1 MGKEWK
7 EKEKLTAAQNKKIIR
22 RKNKVKK
29 TRNILVS
36 LLACLFVILAV
47 PAAVSAAAKA
57 PQCPKKQ
64 TLEFYRAHTSYGEVP
79 ADGDGYIYIK
89 NLSRSAVITNVRSSN
104 KYYTASK
111 AAGLNAVYVTTSDYN
126 SIHDVEDGEKTKL
139 RFTVKQNGKSYN
151 LSCAVT
157 FKKHSRVFKSVKIGS
172 KNYAALAKGHW
183 TVRDKGT
190 APKSKVKI
198 TVKTVKNY
206 KVDSIEICY
215 KNNKPKKIKN
225 GGKVSL
231 KNVASIYINY
241 HMTAKPKYYKKPTA
255 GYRGFFFGGTV
266 KSPLYESFYID
277 YIN

>member
-1 MGKEWK
+1 M
-7 EKEKLTAAQNKKIIR
+7 
-22 RKNKVKK
+22 KK

-36 LLACLFVILAV
+36 LLACLFVILAA
-47 PAAVSAAAKA
+47 PTAVSAAAKA

-64 TLEFYRAHTSYGEVP
+64 TMEFYNAYISGNGNAHRRRW
-79 ADGDGYIYIK
+79 
-89 NLSRSAVITNVRSSN
+89 NLSRSAVITNVKSSN

-206 KVDSIEICY
+206 KVDSIEIFY
-215 KNNKPKKIKN
+215 KNKSKKIKN
-225 GGKVSL
+225 GRKVSL
-231 KNVASIYINY
+231 KNATTICINY
-241 HMTAKPKYYKKPTA
+241 HITAKPKYYKKPTA
-255 GYRGFFFGGTV
+255 GYRGYFFGGTV
-266 KSPLYESFYID
+266 KSPLYESFYLE
-277 YIN
+277 YEGNMLAPQ

>member
-1 MGKEWK
+1 M
-7 EKEKLTAAQNKKIIR
+7 
-22 RKNKVKK
+22 KK

-47 PAAVSAAAKA
+47 PTAVSAAAKA

-64 TLEFYRAHTSYGEVP
+64 TLEFYCAYINGNEQPTE
-79 ADGDGYIYIK
+79 GDGYIYIK
-89 NLSRSAVITNVRSSN
+89 NLSSSAVITNVKSSN

-111 AAGLNAVYVTTSDYN
+111 AAGLNAVFVQTTSDSD
-126 SIHDVEDGEKTKL
+126 SIHDVKDGEKTKL

-206 KVDSIEICY
+206 KVDSIEIFY
-215 KNNKPKKIKN
+215 KNKSKKIKN
-225 GGKVSL
+225 GRKISL
-231 KNVASIYINY
+231 KNATTICINY
-241 HMTAKPKYYKKPTA
+241 HITAKPKYYKKPTA
-255 GYRGFFFGGTV
+255 GYRGYFFGGTV
-266 KSPLYESFYID
+266 KSPLYESFYLE
-277 YIN
+277 YEGNMLAPQ

>member
-1 MGKEWK
+1 M
-7 EKEKLTAAQNKKIIR
+7 
-22 RKNKVKK
+22 KK

-36 LLACLFVILAV
+36 LLACLFVILAA
-47 PAAVSAAAKA
+47 PTAVSAAAKA

-64 TLEFYRAHTSYGEVP
+64 TMEFYNAYISGNEMPTE
-79 ADGDGYIYIK
+79 GDGYIYIK
-89 NLSRSAVITNVRSSN
+89 NLSRSAVITNVKSSN

-157 FKKHSRVFKSVKIGS
+157 FKKHSRVFTSIKIGS
-172 KNYAALAKGHW
+172 KDYAALAKGHW
-183 TVRDKGT
+183 MVEDKGT

-215 KNNKPKKIKN
+215 KNNKSQKIKN

-231 KNVASIYINY
+231 KNAASIYINY
-241 HMTAKPKYYKKPTA
+241 HITAKPQYYKSPTA
-255 GYRGFFFGGTV
+255 GYRGYFFGGTV
-266 KSPLYESFYID
+266 KSPL
-277 YIN
+277 

>member
-1 MGKEWK
+1 M
-7 EKEKLTAAQNKKIIR
+7 
-22 RKNKVKK
+22 KK

-47 PAAVSAAAKA
+47 PTAVSAAAKA

-64 TLEFYRAHTSYGEVP
+64 TLEFYCAYINGNEQPTE
-79 ADGDGYIYIK
+79 GDGYIYIK
-89 NLSRSAVITNVRSSN
+89 NLSSSAVITNVKSSN

-151 LSCAVT
+151 LSCNVT
-157 FKKHSRVFKSVKIGS
+157 FRKHSQVFTSVKIGS
-172 KNYAALAKGHW
+172 KDYAALAKGHW

-206 KVDSIEICY
+206 KVDSIEIFY
-215 KNNKPKKIKN
+215 KNKSKKIKN
-225 GGKVSL
+225 GRKVSL
-231 KNVASIYINY
+231 KNATTICINY
-241 HMTAKPKYYKKPTA
+241 HITAKPKYYKKPTA
-255 GYRGFFFGGTV
+255 GYRGYFFGGTV
-266 KSPLYESFYID
+266 KSPLYESFYLE
-277 YIN
+277 YEGNMLAPQ

>member
-1 MGKEWK
+1 M
-7 EKEKLTAAQNKKIIR
+7 
-22 RKNKVKK
+22 KK

-36 LLACLFVILAV
+36 LLACLFVILAA
-47 PAAVSAAAKA
+47 PTAVSAAAKA

-64 TLEFYRAHTSYGEVP
+64 TMEFYNAYISGNEMPTE
-79 ADGDGYIYIK
+79 GDGYIYIK
-89 NLSRSAVITNVRSSN
+89 NLSRSAVITNVKSSN

-172 KNYAALAKGHW
+172 KNYAALA
-183 TVRDKGT
+183 RDKGT

-206 KVDSIEICY
+206 KVDSIEIFY
-215 KNNKPKKIKN
+215 KNKSKKIKN
-225 GGKVSL
+225 GRKVSL
-231 KNVASIYINY
+231 KNATTICINY
-241 HMTAKPKYYKKPTA
+241 HTTAKPKYYKKPTA
-255 GYRGFFFGGTV
+255 GYRGYFFGGTV
-266 KSPLYESFYID
+266 KSPLYESFYLE
-277 YIN
+277 YEGNMLAPQ

>member
-1 MGKEWK
+1 M
-7 EKEKLTAAQNKKIIR
+7 
-22 RKNKVKK
+22 KK

-47 PAAVSAAAKA
+47 PTAVSAAAKA

-64 TLEFYRAHTSYGEVP
+64 TLEFYRAHTSRGEVP
-79 ADGDGYIYIK
+79 TAGDGYIYIK

-111 AAGLNAVYVTTSDYN
+111 AAGLNAIFVQTTSGPDP
-126 SIHDVEDGEKTKL
+126 IHYAKDGEKTKL

-206 KVDSIEICY
+206 KVDSIEIFY
-215 KNNKPKKIKN
+215 KNKSKKIKN
-225 GGKVSL
+225 GRKVSL
-231 KNVASIYINY
+231 KNATTICINY
-241 HMTAKPKYYKKPTA
+241 HITAKPKYYKKPTT
-255 GYRGFFFGGTV
+255 GYRGYFFGGTV
-266 KSPLYESFYID
+266 KSPLYESFYLE
-277 YIN
+277 YEGNMLAPQ

>member
-1 MGKEWK
+1 M
-7 EKEKLTAAQNKKIIR
+7 
-22 RKNKVKK
+22 KK

-47 PAAVSAAAKA
+47 PTAVSAAAKA

-64 TLEFYRAHTSYGEVP
+64 TLEFYCAYINGNEQPTE
-79 ADGDGYIYIK
+79 GDGYIYIK
-89 NLSRSAVITNVRSSN
+89 NLSSSAVITNVKSSN

-111 AAGLNAVYVTTSDYN
+111 AAGLNAVFVQTKMTPGSM
-126 SIHDVEDGEKTKL
+126 HFVKDGEKTKL
-139 RFTVKQNGKSYN
+139 SFTVKQNGKSYN

-206 KVDSIEICY
+206 KVDSIEIFY
-215 KNNKPKKIKN
+215 KNKSKKIKN
-225 GGKVSL
+225 GRKVSL
-231 KNVASIYINY
+231 KNATTICINY
-241 HMTAKPKYYKKPTA
+241 HITAKPKYYKRPTA
-255 GYRGFFFGGTV
+255 GYRGYFFGGTV
-266 KSPLYESFYID
+266 KSPLYESFYLEYEDNILAPQ
-277 YIN
+277 

>member
-1 MGKEWK
+1 M
-7 EKEKLTAAQNKKIIR
+7 
-22 RKNKVKK
+22 KK

-36 LLACLFVILAV
+36 LLTCLFVILAV
-47 PAAVSAAAKA
+47 PATVSAAAKA

-64 TLEFYRAHTSYGEVP
+64 TLEFYRAYTSYGEILT
-79 ADGDGYIYIK
+79 DGDGYIYIK

-111 AAGLNAVYVTTSDYN
+111 AAGLNAIFVQTTSGPDP
-126 SIHDVEDGEKTKL
+126 IHYAKDGEKTKL

-157 FKKHSRVFKSVKIGS
+157 FKKHSRVFKSIKIGS

-183 TVRDKGT
+183 MVEDKGT

-215 KNNKPKKIKN
+215 KNNRSKKIKN

-241 HMTAKPKYYKKPTA
+241 HMTAKPKYYKRPTA

>member
-1 MGKEWK
+1 M
-7 EKEKLTAAQNKKIIR
+7 
-22 RKNKVKK
+22 KK

-47 PAAVSAAAKA
+47 PTAVSAAAKA

-64 TLEFYRAHTSYGEVP
+64 TLEFYCAYINGNEQPTE
-79 ADGDGYIYIK
+79 GDGYIYIK
-89 NLSRSAVITNVRSSN
+89 NLSSSAVITNVKSSN

-111 AAGLNAVYVTTSDYN
+111 AAGLNAVFVQTTSDSD
-126 SIHDVEDGEKTKL
+126 SIHDVKDGEKTKL

-206 KVDSIEICY
+206 KVDSIEIFY
-215 KNNKPKKIKN
+215 KNKSKKIKN
-225 GGKVSL
+225 GRKVSL
-231 KNVASIYINY
+231 KNATTICINY
-241 HMTAKPKYYKKPTA
+241 HITAKPKYYKKPTA
-255 GYRGFFFGGTV
+255 GYRGYFFGGTV
-266 KSPLYESFYID
+266 KSPLYESFMLEYK
-277 YIN
+277 

>member
-1 MGKEWK
+1 M
-7 EKEKLTAAQNKKIIR
+7 
-22 RKNKVKK
+22 KK

-47 PAAVSAAAKA
+47 PTAVSAAAKA

-64 TLEFYRAHTSYGEVP
+64 TLEFYCAYINGNEQPTE
-79 ADGDGYIYIK
+79 GDGYIYIK
-89 NLSRSAVITNVRSSN
+89 NLSSSAVITNVKSSN

-111 AAGLNAVYVTTSDYN
+111 AAGLNAVFVQTTSDSD
-126 SIHDVEDGEKTKL
+126 SIHDVKDGEKTKL

-151 LSCAVT
+151 LSCNVT
-157 FKKHSRVFKSVKIGS
+157 FRKHSQVFTSVKIGS

-206 KVDSIEICY
+206 KVDSIEIFY
-215 KNNKPKKIKN
+215 KNKSKKIKN
-225 GGKVSL
+225 GRKVSL
-231 KNVASIYINY
+231 KNATTICINY
-241 HMTAKPKYYKKPTA
+241 HITAKPKYYKKPTA
-255 GYRGFFFGGTV
+255 GYRGYFFGGTV
-266 KSPLYESFYID
+266 KSPLYESFYLEYEDNILAPQ
-277 YIN
+277 

>member
-1 MGKEWK
+1 M
-7 EKEKLTAAQNKKIIR
+7 
-22 RKNKVKK
+22 KK

-47 PAAVSAAAKA
+47 PTAVSAAAKA

-64 TLEFYRAHTSYGEVP
+64 TLEFYNAYISGNEMPTE
-79 ADGDGYIYIK
+79 GDGYIYIK
-89 NLSRSAVITNVRSSN
+89 NLSRSAVITNVKSSN

-111 AAGLNAVYVTTSDYN
+111 AAGLNAIFVQTTSDSD
-126 SIHDVEDGEKTKL
+126 SIHDVKDGEKTKL
-139 RFTVKQNGKSYN
+139 RFT
-151 LSCAVT
+151 VT

-206 KVDSIEICY
+206 KVDSIEIFY
-215 KNNKPKKIKN
+215 KNKSKKIKN
-225 GGKVSL
+225 GRKVSL
-231 KNVASIYINY
+231 KNATTICINY
-241 HMTAKPKYYKKPTA
+241 HITAKPKYYKRPTA
-255 GYRGFFFGGTV
+255 GYRGYFFGGTV
-266 KSPLYESFYID
+266 KSPLYESFYLEYEDNILAPQ
-277 YIN
+277 

>member
-1 MGKEWK
+1 M
-7 EKEKLTAAQNKKIIR
+7 
-22 RKNKVKK
+22 KK

-47 PAAVSAAAKA
+47 PTVVSAAAKA

-64 TLEFYRAHTSYGEVP
+64 TLEFYRAYISGNELPTE
-79 ADGDGYIYIK
+79 GDGYIYIK

-111 AAGLNAVYVTTSDYN
+111 AAGLNAVFVQTTSGSD
-126 SIHDVEDGEKTKL
+126 HCVKDGEKTKL
-139 RFTVKQNGKSYN
+139 RFTVKQNRKSYN

-183 TVRDKGT
+183 MVEDKGT

-225 GGKVSL
+225 GGKISL
-231 KNVASIYINY
+231 KNATTICINY
-241 HMTAKPKYYKKPTA
+241 HTTAKPKYYKKPTA
-255 GYRGFFFGGTV
+255 GYRGYFFGGTV
-266 KSPLYESFYID
+266 KSPLYESLNID
-277 YIN
+277 YRS

>member
-1 MGKEWK
+1 M
-7 EKEKLTAAQNKKIIR
+7 
-22 RKNKVKK
+22 KK

-47 PAAVSAAAKA
+47 PTAVSAAAKA

-64 TLEFYRAHTSYGEVP
+64 TLEFYCAYINGNEQPTE
-79 ADGDGYIYIK
+79 GDGYIYIK
-89 NLSRSAVITNVRSSN
+89 NLSSSAVITNVKSSN

-206 KVDSIEICY
+206 KVDSIEIFY
-215 KNNKPKKIKN
+215 KNKSKKIKN
-225 GGKVSL
+225 GRKVSL
-231 KNVASIYINY
+231 KNATTICINY
-241 HMTAKPKYYKKPTA
+241 HITAKPKYYKRPTA
-255 GYRGFFFGGTV
+255 GYRGYFFGGTV
-266 KSPLYESFYID
+266 KSPLYESFYLEYEDNILAPQ
-277 YIN
+277 

>member
-1 MGKEWK
+1 M
-7 EKEKLTAAQNKKIIR
+7 
-22 RKNKVKK
+22 KK

-36 LLACLFVILAV
+36 LLVCLFVILAV
-47 PAAVSAAAKA
+47 PTAVSAAAKA

-64 TLEFYRAHTSYGEVP
+64 TLEFYNAYISGNEMPTE
-79 ADGDGYIYIK
+79 GDGYIYIK
-89 NLSRSAVITNVRSSN
+89 NLSRSAVITNVKSSN

-111 AAGLNAVYVTTSDYN
+111 AAGLNAVFVQTTSDSD
-126 SIHDVEDGEKTKL
+126 SIHD
-139 RFTVKQNGKSYN
+139 VKQNGKSYN

-206 KVDSIEICY
+206 KVDSIEIFY
-215 KNNKPKKIKN
+215 KNKSKKIKN
-225 GGKVSL
+225 GRKVSL
-231 KNVASIYINY
+231 KNATTICINY
-241 HMTAKPKYYKKPTA
+241 HITAKPKYYKRPTA
-255 GYRGFFFGGTV
+255 GYRGYFFGGTV
-266 KSPLYESFYID
+266 KSPLYESFYLEYEDNILAPQ
-277 YIN
+277 

>member
-1 MGKEWK
+1 M
-7 EKEKLTAAQNKKIIR
+7 
-22 RKNKVKK
+22 KK

-47 PAAVSAAAKA
+47 PTAVSAAAKA

-64 TLEFYRAHTSYGEVP
+64 TLEFYRAYTSYGEILT
-79 ADGDGYIYIK
+79 DGDGYIYIK
-89 NLSRSAVITNVRSSN
+89 NLSRSAVITNVKSSN

-111 AAGLNAVYVTTSDYN
+111 AAGLNAIYVQTTSGSDHY
-126 SIHDVEDGEKTKL
+126 VKDGEKTKL

-206 KVDSIEICY
+206 KVDSIEIFY
-215 KNNKPKKIKN
+215 KNKSKKIKN
-225 GGKVSL
+225 GRKVSL
-231 KNVASIYINY
+231 KNATTICINY
-241 HMTAKPKYYKKPTA
+241 HITAKPKYYKKPTA
-255 GYRGFFFGGTV
+255 GYRGYFFGGTV
-266 KSPLYESFYID
+266 KSPLYESFYLE
-277 YIN
+277 YEGNMLAPQ

>member
-1 MGKEWK
+1 M
-7 EKEKLTAAQNKKIIR
+7 
-22 RKNKVKK
+22 KK

-47 PAAVSAAAKA
+47 PTAVSAEAKA

-64 TLEFYRAHTSYGEVP
+64 TLEFYRAYINGNELPTE
-79 ADGDGYIYIK
+79 GDGYIYIK
-89 NLSRSAVITNVRSSN
+89 NLSRSAVITNVKSSN

-206 KVDSIEICY
+206 KVDSIEIFY
-215 KNNKPKKIKN
+215 KNKSKKIKN
-225 GGKVSL
+225 GRKVSL
-231 KNVASIYINY
+231 KNATTICINY
-241 HMTAKPKYYKKPTA
+241 HITAKPKYYKKPTA
-255 GYRGFFFGGTV
+255 GYRGYFFGGTV
-266 KSPLYESFYID
+266 KSPLYESFYLE
-277 YIN
+277 YEGNMLAPQ

>member
-1 MGKEWK
+1 M
-7 EKEKLTAAQNKKIIR
+7 
-22 RKNKVKK
+22 KK

-79 ADGDGYIYIK
+79 SDGDGYIYIK

-111 AAGLNAVYVTTSDYN
+111 AAGLNAIYVQTTSG
-126 SIHDVEDGEKTKL
+126 SGPIHYVKDGEKTKL

-157 FKKHSRVFKSVKIGS
+157 FKKHSRVFKSIKIGS

-183 TVRDKGT
+183 MIEDNGT

-206 KVDSIEICY
+206 KVDSIEIFY
-215 KNNKPKKIKN
+215 KNKSKKIKN
-225 GGKVSL
+225 GRKVSL
-231 KNVASIYINY
+231 KNATTICINY
-241 HMTAKPKYYKKPTA
+241 HITAKPKYYKRPTA
-255 GYRGFFFGGTV
+255 GYRGYFFGGTV
-266 KSPLYESFYID
+266 KSPLYESFYLEYEDNILAPQ
-277 YIN
+277 

>member
-1 MGKEWK
+1 M
-7 EKEKLTAAQNKKIIR
+7 
-22 RKNKVKK
+22 KK

-47 PAAVSAAAKA
+47 PTAVSAAAKA

-64 TLEFYRAHTSYGEVP
+64 TLEFYCAYINGNEQPTE
-79 ADGDGYIYIK
+79 GDGYIYIK
-89 NLSRSAVITNVRSSN
+89 NLSSSAVITNVKSSN

-157 FKKHSRVFKSVKIGS
+157 FKKHSRVFKSIKIGS

-183 TVRDKGT
+183 MIEDNGT

-215 KNNKPKKIKN
+215 KNNRSKKIKN

-266 KSPLYESFYID
+266 KSPLYESFMLEYK
-277 YIN
+277 

>member
-1 MGKEWK
+1 M
-7 EKEKLTAAQNKKIIR
+7 
-22 RKNKVKK
+22 KK

-47 PAAVSAAAKA
+47 PTAVSAAARA

-64 TLEFYRAHTSYGEVP
+64 TLEFYNAYISGNEMPTE
-79 ADGDGYIYIK
+79 GDGYIYIK
-89 NLSRSAVITNVRSSN
+89 NLSRSAVITNVKSSN

-111 AAGLNAVYVTTSDYN
+111 AAGLNAVFVQTTSDSD
-126 SIHDVEDGEKTKL
+126 SIHDVKDGEKTKL

-151 LSCAVT
+151 LSCVVT

-206 KVDSIEICY
+206 KVDSIEIFY
-215 KNNKPKKIKN
+215 KNKSKKIKN
-225 GGKVSL
+225 GRKVSL
-231 KNVASIYINY
+231 KNATTICINY
-241 HMTAKPKYYKKPTA
+241 HITAKPKYYKRPTA
-255 GYRGFFFGGTV
+255 GYRGYFFGGTV
-266 KSPLYESFYID
+266 KSPLYESFYLEYEDNILAPQ
-277 YIN
+277 

>member
-1 MGKEWK
+1 M
-7 EKEKLTAAQNKKIIR
+7 
-22 RKNKVKK
+22 KK

-64 TLEFYRAHTSYGEVP
+64 TLEFYRAYISENELPTE
-79 ADGDGYIYIK
+79 GDGYIYIK
-89 NLSRSAVITNVRSSN
+89 NLSRSAVITNVKSSN

-111 AAGLNAVYVTTSDYN
+111 AAGLNAIFVETAPGP
-126 SIHDVEDGEKTKL
+126 IHCVKDGEKTKL
-139 RFTVKQNGKSYN
+139 RFTVKQNRKSYN

-206 KVDSIEICY
+206 KVDSIEIFY
-215 KNNKPKKIKN
+215 KNKSKKIKN
-225 GGKVSL
+225 GRKVSL
-231 KNVASIYINY
+231 KNATTICINY
-241 HMTAKPKYYKKPTA
+241 HITAKPKYYKRPTA

-266 KSPLYESFYID
+266 KSPLYESFMLEYK
-277 YIN
+277 

>member
-1 MGKEWK
+1 MNYVRIKHSFLC
-7 EKEKLTAAQNKKIIR
+7 EKNKIIR
-22 RKNKVKK
+22 RKIKVKK

-47 PAAVSAAAKA
+47 PTAVSAAAKA

-64 TLEFYRAHTSYGEVP
+64 TLEFYRAYISGNELPTE
-79 ADGDGYIYIK
+79 GDGYIYIK

-111 AAGLNAVYVTTSDYN
+111 AAGLNAIFVETAPGP
-126 SIHDVEDGEKTKL
+126 IHCVKDGEKTKL
-139 RFTVKQNGKSYN
+139 RFTVKQNRKSYN

-157 FKKHSRVFKSVKIGS
+157 FKKHSRVFTSIKIGS

-183 TVRDKGT
+183 MVEDKGT

-231 KNVASIYINY
+231 KNAAAIYINY
-241 HMTAKPKYYKKPTA
+241 HITAKPKYYKRPTA

-266 KSPLYESFYID
+266 KSPLYESFMLEYK
-277 YIN
+277 

>member
-1 MGKEWK
+1 M
-7 EKEKLTAAQNKKIIR
+7 
-22 RKNKVKK
+22 KK

-47 PAAVSAAAKA
+47 PTAVSAAAKA

-64 TLEFYRAHTSYGEVP
+64 TLEFYCAYINGNEQPTE
-79 ADGDGYIYIK
+79 GDGYIYIK
-89 NLSRSAVITNVRSSN
+89 NLSRSAVITNVKSSN

-111 AAGLNAVYVTTSDYN
+111 AAGLNAVFVQTTSDSD
-126 SIHDVEDGEKTKL
+126 SIHDVKDGEKTKL

-206 KVDSIEICY
+206 KVDSIEIFY
-215 KNNKPKKIKN
+215 KNKSKKIKN
-225 GGKVSL
+225 GRKISL
-231 KNVASIYINY
+231 KNATTICINY
-241 HMTAKPKYYKKPTA
+241 HITAKPKYYKKPTA
-255 GYRGFFFGGTV
+255 GYRGYFFGGTV
-266 KSPLYESFYID
+266 KSPLYESFYLE
-277 YIN
+277 YEGNMLAPQ

>member
-1 MGKEWK
+1 M
-7 EKEKLTAAQNKKIIR
+7 
-22 RKNKVKK
+22 KK

-47 PAAVSAAAKA
+47 PTAVSAAAKA

-64 TLEFYRAHTSYGEVP
+64 TLEFYCAYINGNEQPTE
-79 ADGDGYIYIK
+79 GDGYIYIK
-89 NLSRSAVITNVRSSN
+89 NLSRSAVITNVKSSN

-206 KVDSIEICY
+206 KVDSIEIFY
-215 KNNKPKKIKN
+215 KNKSKKIKN
-225 GGKVSL
+225 GRKVSL
-231 KNVASIYINY
+231 KNATTICINY
-241 HMTAKPKYYKKPTA
+241 HITAKPKYYKKPTA
-255 GYRGFFFGGTV
+255 GYRGYFFGGTV
-266 KSPLYESFYID
+266 KSPLYESFYLE
-277 YIN
+277 YEGNMLAPQ